1 MRMSGIDGVLVAPLK
16 IVGDE
21 RGNVMHV
28 LRADAPHFQ
37 QFGEAYFSTIHA
49 GVTKGWKLHTKSTSN
64 MVVSLGRV
72 RFVLHDVR
80 EGSPT
85 RWQFQE
91 VSLAALGDEY
101 CLLMIPPGVAYA
113 WKNPEQSSAMVL
125 NCASVPWSAE
135 ESLAIPMEAYPYTW
149 K

>member
-1 MRMSGIDGVLVAPLK
+1 MPGIDGVLVLPLK

-49 GVTKGWKLHTKSTSN
+49 GVTKGWKLHKQSTSN
-64 MVVSLGRV
+64 MVVSVGRV

-91 VSLAALGDEY
+91 IVLDVGDDY
-101 CLLMIPPGVAYA
+101 CLLVIPPGVAYA
-113 WKNPEQSSAMVL
+113 WRNAEQVSAMVL
-125 NCASVPWSAE
+125 NCASVPWSVE
-135 ESLAIPMEAYPYTW
+135 ECLAIPMEAYPYTW